1 MGCFGEELARKLLK
15 GHTLWRKRHGVGL
28 APCAI
33 AAMPIAT
40 GREGARSALRGFKVV
55 CAGIPESF
63 WDPSVSCGLPSLQHV
78 HNITISQGAL
88 GRPLPDVRERIFEP
102 APR

>member
-1 MGCFGEELARKLLK
+1 
-15 GHTLWRKRHGVGL
+15 
-28 APCAI
+28 
-33 AAMPIAT
+33 MPIAT

-78 HNITISQGAL
+78 HNITISQGRSVGHCRMCANAFL
-88 GRPLPDVRERIFEP
+88 NPHLDSGASNP
-102 APR
+102 APCDKSSWRSRAAILHHMLCDSLTTL